1 MRLPCAGKSVKH
13 DISAVVTI
21 PDFSHRPA
29 VALLVGP
36 TELMPSP
43 RAFIFGPWR
52 AVSVLG
58 ITQILSWGALFYP
71 PVLTVPLIAADHGWS
86 PPFAMAGFSVGLFVG
101 GLCARYVGG
110 AIDRFGG
117 HVVMPVG
124 SLIGAAG
131 LVVLVWAPGIASY
144 FAAWITI
151 GVAMAASLYDPAFA
165 TLGRIF
171 GGAARSPITVLTLAG
186 GFAST
191 VSWPVTQFLIQTV
204 GWRSAYLVYAALLA
218 GLAAPLHAFALP
230 REQAGSASRHATVSD
245 KQTKVFVPSHGF
257 AFALVAAGFA
267 SYAFV
272 PSALS
277 AQLLAIFQRF
287 GLAPETVVAIGMLF
301 GPAQV
306 FARICEF
313 SFARRLPPL
322 WIARCAIGLLVAAFV
337 LLALLPFSAS
347 VAASFAVM
355 FGMANGLLTIAR
367 GTVPLALFGAAGYGR
382 LMGRIGGPFLVV
394 QALAPV
400 VVTFVANRASDAVGL
415 ALVAAFAVFAF
426 LCFVLIR
433 QPETPNI

>member
-1 MRLPCAGKSVKH
+1 LFSRL
-13 DISAVVTI
+13 T
-21 PDFSHRPA
+21 
-29 VALLVGP
+29 
-36 TELMPSP
+36 TLMPSP
-43 RAFIFGPWR
+43 GAFIFGPWR

-58 ITQILSWGALFYP
+58 VTEILSWGALFYP

-101 GLCARYVGG
+101 GLCSRYVGG
-110 AIDRFGG
+110 AIDRLGG
-117 HVVMPVG
+117 HVVMPIG
-124 SLIGAAG
+124 SLIGALGLAG
-131 LVVLVWAPGIASY
+131 LVFAPGVLGY

-151 GVAMAASLYDPAFA
+151 GIAMAASLYDPAFA

-171 GGAARSPITVLTLAG
+171 GSAARTPITALTLVA

-191 VSWPVTQFLIQTV
+191 VSWPATQFLIQTV
-204 GWRSAYLVYAALLA
+204 GWRGAYLVYAALLA

-230 REQAGSASRHATVSD
+230 RQHAGGTSRHATSAD
-245 KQTKVFVPSHGF
+245 QAGKVFVPSQGF
-257 AFALVAAGFA
+257 AFVLVAAGFA

-287 GLAPETVVAIGMLF
+287 GLAPATVVAIGMLF

-306 FARICEF
+306 LARICEF
-313 SFARRLPPL
+313 SFARRLHPL
-322 WIARCAIGLLVAAFV
+322 WIARCAVGLLVAAFV

-347 VAASFAVM
+347 VAAIFAVM

-400 VVTFVANRASDAVGL
+400 VVTFVADRASDAIGL
-415 ALVAAFAVFAF
+415 AVVATFAAIAL
-426 LCFVLIR
+426 LCFVLIQ
-433 QPETPNI
+433 QPS